1 MLLHRVLLPITVLL
15 PKTHHREILRK
26 LGAATRASSVAG
38 EPGAAARSTAC
49 PVRLDLHRPWLTWLW
64 REGRTDTT
72 AGRESARPG
81 HGLQGSIESAAEK
94 GASPARSQ

>member
-1 MLLHRVLLPITVLL
+1 M
-15 PKTHHREILRK
+15 
-26 LGAATRASSVAG
+26 
-38 EPGAAARSTAC
+38 PGASGSGGAVFGTARKEVAC
-49 PVRLDLHRPWLTWLW
+49 PLRGVFDLHRPWLTRFW